1 PRTPHAATRAA
12 TRRLAARRRS
22 PSGFAAWRAAAAVN
36 QEAASKP
43 PCARLAAADLRGC
56 CVLGRRN
63 SARLLRL
70 RASLPRLIRRS
81 SAAHSGVLRQP
92 LTPQAQVGYDLAV
105 ALQVRAFEVAE
116 QPPALADHHQQPAA
130 RVVVLAVRAQ
140 VLGQVVDALGEQ
152 RNLDLGGAG
161 IPILATELADQL
173 LLLLLGQ
180 RHQGGVK
187 LAQSSLAAWTSRC
200 ICAVSSLTPGNRRS
214 PRSRLMNA
222 IRSVR
227 P

>member
-1 PRTPHAATRAA
+1 MSHQQLAPWRIRERPDSATQA
-12 TRRLAARRRS
+12 
-22 PSGFAAWRAAAAVN
+22 
-36 QEAASKP
+36 E
-43 PCARLAAADLRGC
+43 
-56 CVLGRRN
+56 LGDE
-63 SARLLRL
+63 
-70 RASLPRLIRRS
+70 
-81 SAAHSGVLRQP
+81 G
-92 LTPQAQVGYDLAV
+92 AV
-105 ALQVRAFEVAE
+105 AVDVGALEVAE
-116 QPPALADHHQQPAA
+116 QAPALADHHQQPAA

-161 IPILATELADQL
+161 IAILATELADQL

-187 LAQSSLAAWTSRC
+187 LAQCSLAASTSRC
-200 ICAVSSLTPGNRRS
+200 ICAISSLTPGNRRS